1 MRPLDKQ
8 LSLEILIFRG
18 HQVNLKSQLLDI
30 LWICFTFY
38 LIKNGSVLRFI
49 WYTSWTFRYTS
60 LDVNDACKRP
70 IAKLTRYFCLW
81 RNNKNVHNPRKQ
93 RYSNK
98 LPRNGNSKAKT
109 KLQKKSVYRSYQAHL
124 MGWMHLMIF
133 TLIIHS

>member
-49 WYTSWTFRYTS
+49 
-60 LDVNDACKRP
+60 
-70 IAKLTRYFCLW
+70 
-81 RNNKNVHNPRKQ
+81 
-93 RYSNK
+93 
-98 LPRNGNSKAKT
+98 
-109 KLQKKSVYRSYQAHL
+109 
-124 MGWMHLMIF
+124 
-133 TLIIHS
+133 